1 MKSIWERANVHFPHS
16 SLAARQKDLKK
27 FVTPAPGMYEVGLLS
42 YYKLSYNRS
51 YFGLESFGKF
61 IAPAPGIYEVG
72 LLSYYRSYLGLECLI
87 SKI

>member
-1 MKSIWERANVHFPHS
+1 MLLLLLLKCYCYFPHS

-42 YYKLSYNRS
+42 YYVTH
-51 YFGLESFGKF
+51 F
-61 IAPAPGIYEVG
+61 
-72 LLSYYRSYLGLECLI
+72 GLECLI